1 MRIAF
6 DLDGTLA
13 NLYAVDG
20 WLEMLRS
27 YDPTPYVEAEVML
40 NMQLL
45 ARLLNRVQAAG
56 NELVIVSWLSK
67 EPTPEYDEAVTEA
80 KLNWLHQHLR
90 SVRWDEINIISH
102 GVCKNEFC
110 MNDDDILFDDEE
122 QNREAWDGEAYEPAD
137 IIEVL
142 KEILNGD

>member
-1 MRIAF
+1 MRICF
-6 DLDGTLA
+6 DMDGTIA

-20 WLEMLRS
+20 WLSMLRS
-27 YDPTPYVEAEVML
+27 YDPTPYAEAGVML

-67 EPTPEYDEAVTEA
+67 EPTPEYNEAVTAA
-80 KLNWLHQHLR
+80 KLAWLGRHLH
-90 SVRWDEINIISH
+90 SVSWDEINIISY

-110 MNDDDILFDDEE
+110 KDEEDILFDDEE
-122 QNREAWDGEAYEPAD
+122 HNRDEWDGEAYEPSD

-142 KEILNGD
+142 KGILNGD

>member
-1 MRIAF
+1 MRICF
-6 DLDGTLA
+6 DMDGTIA

-20 WLEMLRS
+20 WLSMLRS
-27 YDPTPYVEAEVML
+27 YDPTPYAEAGVML

-45 ARLLNRVQAAG
+45 ARLLNRAQAAG

-67 EPTPEYDEAVTEA
+67 EPTPEYDEAVTAA
-80 KLNWLHQHLR
+80 KLAWLHQHLR
-90 SVRWDEINIISH
+90 SVQWDEINIVSH
-102 GVCKNEFC
+102 GMCKNEFC
-110 MNDDDILFDDEE
+110 MSDDDILFDDEE
-122 QNREAWDGEAYEPAD
+122 KNREAWDGEAYEPAD

>member
-1 MRIAF
+1 MRICF
-6 DLDGTLA
+6 DMDGTIA
-13 NLYAVDG
+13 NLYAVEN
-20 WLEMLRS
+20 WLPMLRS
-27 YDPTPYVEAEVML
+27 YDPTPYAEAGVML

-67 EPTPEYDEAVTEA
+67 EPTPEYNEAVTAA
-80 KLNWLHQHLR
+80 KLAWLGHHLH
-90 SVRWDEINIISH
+90 SVSWDEINIISY

-110 MNDDDILFDDEE
+110 KDEEDILFDDEKH
-122 QNREAWDGEAYEPAD
+122 NRDEWDGEAYEPSD

-142 KEILNGD
+142 KGILNGD

>member
-1 MRIAF
+1 MRICF
-6 DLDGTLA
+6 DMDGTIA
-13 NLYAVDG
+13 NLYAVEN
-20 WLEMLRS
+20 WLPMLRS
-27 YDPTPYVEAEVML
+27 YDPTPYAEAGVML

-67 EPTPEYDEAVTEA
+67 EPTPEYDEAVTAA
-80 KLNWLHQHLR
+80 KLAWLNQHLH
-90 SVRWDEINIISH
+90 SVQWNEINIVSH

-110 MNDDDILFDDEE
+110 MNDDDILFDDE
-122 QNREAWDGEAYEPAD
+122 QRNRDEWDGEAYEPED

-142 KEILNGD
+142 KRVLNGD

>member
-1 MRIAF
+1 MRICF
-6 DLDGTLA
+6 DMDGTIA
-13 NLYAVDG
+13 NLYAVKN
-20 WLEMLRS
+20 WLPMLRS
-27 YDPTPYVEAEVML
+27 YDPTPYAEAGVML

-67 EPTPEYDEAVTEA
+67 DPTPEYDEAVTEA
-80 KLNWLHQHLR
+80 KLGWLHRHLR
-90 SVRWDEINIISH
+90 SVLWDEINIVSH

-110 MNDDDILFDDEE
+110 MNDNDILFDDEE
-122 QNREAWDGEAYEPAD
+122 QNRETWDGEAYKPAD

-142 KEILNGD
+142 KGILSGD

>member
-1 MRIAF
+1 MRICF
-6 DLDGTLA
+6 DMDGCIC
-13 NLYAVDG
+13 NLYSVPG
-20 WLEMLRS
+20 WLEKLRA
-27 YDPTPYVEAEVML
+27 YDPTPYAEAGVML

-80 KLNWLHQHLR
+80 KLGWLHQHLR
-90 SVRWDEINIISH
+90 SVQWDEINIVSH

-122 QNREAWDGEAYEPAD
+122 QNRETWGGEAYEPAD

>member
-1 MRIAF
+1 MRICF
-6 DLDGTLA
+6 DMDGTIA
-13 NLYAVDG
+13 NLYAVEN
-20 WLEMLRS
+20 WLSMLRS
-27 YDPTPYVEAEVML
+27 YDPTPYAKAGVML

-45 ARLLNRVQAAG
+45 ARLLNRAQAAG

-67 EPTPEYDEAVTEA
+67 EPTPEYDEAVTAA
-80 KLNWLHQHLR
+80 KLAWLNQHLH
-90 SVRWDEINIISH
+90 SVHWDEINIVSH

-122 QNREAWDGEAYEPAD
+122 QNREAWDGEAYEPTD

>member
-1 MRIAF
+1 MRICF
-6 DLDGTLA
+6 DMDGTIA
-13 NLYAVDG
+13 NLYAVEN
-20 WLEMLRS
+20 WLSMLRS
-27 YDPTPYVEAEVML
+27 YDPTPYVEAGVML

-45 ARLLNRVQAAG
+45 ARLLNRAQAAG

-67 EPTPEYDEAVTEA
+67 EPTPEYDEAVTAA
-80 KLNWLHQHLR
+80 KLAWLNQHLH
-90 SVRWDEINIISH
+90 SVQWDEINIVSH

-122 QNREAWDGEAYEPAD
+122 QNRETWDGEAYEPAD

-142 KEILNGD
+142 KKILNGD

>member
-1 MRIAF
+1 MRICF
-6 DLDGTLA
+6 DIDGCICD
-13 NLYAVDG
+13 LYSVPD
-20 WLEMLRS
+20 WLEKLRA
-27 YDPTPYVEAEVML
+27 YDPTPYAEAGVML
-40 NMQLL
+40 NMSLL

-67 EPTPEYDEAVTEA
+67 EPTPEYDEAVAEA
-80 KLNWLHQHLR
+80 KLGWLHQHLR
-90 SVRWDEINIISH
+90 SVQWDEINIVSH

-122 QNREAWDGEAYEPAD
+122 QHREAWDGEAYEPAD

-142 KEILNGD
+142 KGILNGD